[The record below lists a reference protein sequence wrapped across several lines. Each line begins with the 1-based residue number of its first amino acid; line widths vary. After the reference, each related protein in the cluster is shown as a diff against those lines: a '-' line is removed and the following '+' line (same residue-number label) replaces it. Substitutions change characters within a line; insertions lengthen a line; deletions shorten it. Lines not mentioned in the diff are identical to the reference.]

1 MKSIVNNELGY
12 TELIIEEEV
21 RYQEDY
27 QMRMLK
33 ECDLKGVVPV
43 VGCGVDELSQYIYDV
58 SGMQSIKHLYEREC
72 MNEELIKDMCRELLE
87 VFDRVKGH
95 MLDINKI
102 LLDPEYI
109 FKNSTGYHFCY
120 YPISSE

>member
-1 MKSIVNNELGY
+1 MNNELGY

-33 ECDLKGVVPV
+33 ECQLDGLVSV
-43 VGCGVDELSQYIYDV
+43 VGCGVDEMSQYIYDI
-58 SGMQSIKHLYEREC
+58 SGMQNIKNLYERES
-72 MNEELIKDMCRELLE
+72 MNEDLIKDICRELLE
-87 VFDRVKGH
+87 VFDRIKEH
-95 MLDINKI
+95 MLDVNKI
-102 LLDPEYI
+102 LLSPEYI

-120 YPISSE
+120 CPISSE